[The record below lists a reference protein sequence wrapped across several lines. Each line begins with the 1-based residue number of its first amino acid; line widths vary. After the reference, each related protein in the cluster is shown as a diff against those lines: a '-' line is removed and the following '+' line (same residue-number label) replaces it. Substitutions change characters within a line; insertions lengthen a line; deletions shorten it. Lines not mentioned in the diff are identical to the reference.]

1 MHPKLKRCF
10 SCGQYANILFLIFA
24 FFASVYY
31 WSIERH
37 NLELVPLEIAAYTVE
52 TGGFIFMF
60 FSILNFY
67 KIVRHRYI
75 MKTAMMVYLVTEV
88 VIMILDFN
96 ADKLE
101 FFHSGSMALNIGHS
115 IFSGV
120 ILFTY
125 LALEPK
131 NTALEWAIII
141 SEIIVLAGMFGVA
154 FHLHVYIT
162 LFANSIA
169 YVVFFSIMRFLVAQE
184 RIMIDCHGDRARVAK
199 YHSDF
204 FDDQV

>member
-10 SCGQYANILFLIFA
+10 SCGQYANILFLLFA
-24 FFASVYY
+24 FCASVYY
-31 WSIERH
+31 WSIRRH
-37 NLELVPLEIAAYTVE
+37 DLELVPLEITAYTVE
-52 TGGFIFMF
+52 TAGFIFML

-75 MKTAMMVYLVTEV
+75 MKTAMMLYLITEV

-96 ADKLE
+96 ADKFE
-101 FFHSGSMALNIGHS
+101 FFQSGSMALNIGHS
-115 IFSGV
+115 IFSGA

-131 NTALEWAIII
+131 NTSLEWAIVI
-141 SEIIVLAGMFGVA
+141 SEIIILAGMFGVV
-154 FHLHVYIT
+154 FHLHVYAT

-169 YVVFFSIMRFLVAQE
+169 YVVFFSIMRFLVSQE

-199 YHSDF
+199 YRSDF
-204 FDDQV
+204 FDDQI